1 MGAMTFFTAAMIR
14 AFRSVRSSGN
24 GGAYI
29 RMYVYV
35 PPLPRDL
42 TNLKAQ
48 TTAAVK
54 NVNAPMLMRVGQEL
68 EYRIDMCRVTYG
80 AHIKHL

>member
-1 MGAMTFFTAAMIR
+1 MGAMTFFTATMIH

-35 PPLPRDL
+35 PPLPCDL
-42 TNLKAQ
+42 ANLKAQ
-48 TTAAVK
+48 ITAAVK
-54 NVNAPMLMRVGQEL
+54 NVDAPMLMHVWQEL
-68 EYRIDMCRVTYG
+68 EYRIDMCCVTNG
-80 AHIKHL
+80 AHITQL